1 MTGLQKWVPPLC
13 RYPHHNQPLSL
24 LMNWKCPVWMKA
36 DHHYDIFEV
45 CIFVFSNKYYLRQI
59 WSCCSNIFD
68 VVGHLQVIF
77 YKHLE
82 EIQEAFQ
89 KIIGLLLCHRL
100 NRRRQVLS
108 GDLQDCQRYQHCLA
122 GTELHRHC
130 LDSSFQ
136 GDQNT
141 WVRRVLIFVWII
153 PKNLIGHHLGHLW

>member
-1 MTGLQKWVPPLC
+1 MC
-13 RYPHHNQPLSL
+13 RYPYHTQPLSL
-24 LMNWKCPVWMKA
+24 LMNWNCPVWLKA
-36 DHHYDIFEV
+36 DHHYDIFEL

-59 WSCCSNIFD
+59 WSCCSNSFD
-68 VVGHLQVIF
+68 VVGHLQVFF

-82 EIQEAFQ
+82 QIQEAFQ

-100 NRRRQVLS
+100 NRRRQGLS
-108 GDLQDCQRYQHCLA
+108 GDLQDCQRCQHCLA